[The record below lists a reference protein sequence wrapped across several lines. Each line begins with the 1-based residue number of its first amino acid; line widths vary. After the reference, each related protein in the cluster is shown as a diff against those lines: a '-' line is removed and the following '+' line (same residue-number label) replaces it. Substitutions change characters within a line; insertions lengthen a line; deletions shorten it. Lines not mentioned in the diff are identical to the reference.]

1 MIDSKSIKNRLKLLE
16 VNLMRTKQIPLITVV
31 IVTLLLSA
39 CSALPLAQLGL
50 PSAGQST
57 ANQAQSAASAA
68 QVQLPASSALA
79 SQESLAAQQ
88 GTLEDIYTNV
98 NPSVVNVQVVMP
110 ASAASL
116 QLPQDFNNPFGQSPS
131 NPQSGNPVQQALGS
145 GFILDKN
152 GYIVTNNHV
161 VDGAT
166 QVTVTFSDGSSYP
179 ATVVGKDVNSDL
191 AVIKVNDAPAD
202 LLKPV
207 TLANSDQLKV
217 GQMAI
222 AIGNPYGLEG
232 TMTVGI
238 VSALGRSLP
247 VDMQAASGG
256 SYTIPD
262 VIQTDAPINPGN
274 SGGVLL
280 DDQGQVIG
288 VTSAIESQSGAN
300 AGIGFAIP
308 VNIVQKIVPELMKNG
323 AYQHPYLGISGV
335 TLSSAMA
342 KEMGLSADQR
352 GILVET
358 VTAGS
363 PAEKA
368 GLKASEK
375 QVQIDGTDFNVGGDV
390 ITAVDGQ
397 PVKRFDDLVS
407 YLFASTTVGKTIK
420 LDILR
425 DGKEKTL
432 DLTLAA
438 RPAST
443 EQASTQPNQ
452 TQPKNSSGKAW
463 LGIQGMDMNKDIASA
478 MNLDQNQNGVLVVDV
493 QSGSP
498 AEAAGLLGSTE
509 SVTINNQ
516 SVNVGGDII
525 TAYNG
530 QPINSL
536 AELKAALSKA
546 APGDDVELAVLRD
559 GQLGTVTV
567 TLGSAPSN

>member
-1 MIDSKSIKNRLKLLE
+1 LE
-16 VNLMRTKQIPLITVV
+16 VNLMRTKQIPLITAV
-31 IVTLLLSA
+31 IVTMLLSA
-39 CSALPLAQLGL
+39 CSALPIASLATSQSL
-50 PSAGQST
+50 PSTGQST
-57 ANQAQSAASAA
+57 ANQALPPA
-68 QVQLPASSALA
+68 QLPASAA
-79 SQESLAAQQ
+79 VSQETIAAQQ

-98 NPSVVNVQVVMP
+98 NPSVVNIQVVIP
-110 ASAASL
+110 ASAGSA
-116 QLPQDFNNPFGQSPS
+116 QLPQGFS

-145 GFILDKN
+145 GFVLDKN

-161 VDGAT
+161 VDGAS

-179 ATVVGKDVNSDL
+179 ATVVGTDVNADL
-191 AVIKVNDAPAD
+191 AVIKVTDAPAD

-207 TLANSDQLKV
+207 TLGDSSQVKV

-232 TMTVGI
+232 TMTAGI

-280 DDQGQVIG
+280 NDLGQVIG

-308 VNIVQKIVPELMKNG
+308 INLVQKVIPELIKNG
-323 AYQHPYLGISGV
+323 TYQHTWLGISGV
-335 TLSSAMA
+335 TLSSEMA
-342 KEMGLSADQR
+342 NQMGLGADQR

-368 GLKASEK
+368 GLQASNQ
-375 QVQIDGTDFNVGGDV
+375 QVQLNGTDFAVGGDI

-407 YLFASTTVGKTIK
+407 YLFDNTSVGQTIK
-420 LDILR
+420 LDVLR
-425 DGKEKTL
+425 NGKQTTL
-432 DLTLAA
+432 NLTLEA
-438 RPAST
+438 RPASSQ
-443 EQASTQPNQ
+443 QASAQQQPNQ
-452 TQPKNSSGKAW
+452 TQPRNSSGKAW
-463 LGIQGMDMNKDIASA
+463 LGISGMDMNAALASA
-478 MNLDQNQNGVLVVDV
+478 MNLDQNQSGVLVVDV

-498 AEAAGLLGSTE
+498 ADDAGLQGSTQ
-509 SVTINNQ
+509 STTIGNQTINI
-516 SVNVGGDII
+516 GGDII
-525 TAYNG
+525 TGFNG
-530 QPINSL
+530 QPINNMTD
-536 AELKAALSKA
+536 LKAALSNS
-546 APGDDVELAVLRD
+546 APGDQVELGVLRD
-559 GQLGTVTV
+559 GTQGFVTI
-567 TLGSAPSN
+567 TLGSAPTN

>member
-1 MIDSKSIKNRLKLLE
+1 
-16 VNLMRTKQIPLITVV
+16 MRTKQIPLMTIV
-31 IVTLLLSA
+31 IVTMLLSA
-39 CSALPLAQLGL
+39 CSALPVANLGTSSNL
-50 PSAGQST
+50 PAADQST
-57 ANQAQSAASAA
+57 NNQAAAPAA
-68 QVQLPASSALA
+68 QAQLPATSALT

-88 GTLEDIYTNV
+88 GTLEEIYTRV
-98 NPSVVNVQVVMP
+98 NPSVVNIQVVVP
-110 ASAASL
+110 ASAASM
-116 QLPQDFNNPFGQSPS
+116 QLPEGFSNPFGEDPS

-145 GFILDKN
+145 GFILDTN

-161 VDGAT
+161 VDGAS
-166 QVTVTFSDGSSYP
+166 QVTVNFSDGSSYP

-191 AVIKVNDAPAD
+191 AVIKVEAPAD

-207 TLANSDQLKV
+207 TLADSDQLKV

-238 VSALGRSLP
+238 ISALGRSLP
-247 VDMQAASGG
+247 VDMQSASGG

-280 DDQGQVIG
+280 NDLGQVIG
-288 VTSAIESQSGAN
+288 VTSAIESTSGAN

-308 VNIVQKIVPELMKNG
+308 VNIVQKIIPELMKNG
-323 AYQHPYLGISGV
+323 SYQHPYLGISGV

-342 KEMGLSADQR
+342 QEMGLKTDQR

-368 GLKASEK
+368 GLKASEQ

-397 PVKRFDDLVS
+397 PLKRFDDLVS
-407 YLFASTTVGKTIK
+407 YLFANTTIGQTIK

-443 EQASTQPNQ
+443 EQASVQQPSQ
-452 TQPKNSSGKAW
+452 TQPKNSSSQAW
-463 LGIQGMDMNKDIASA
+463 LGIRGMDMNVALASA
-478 MNLDQNQNGVLVVDV
+478 MNLDQNQSGVLVVDV

-498 AEAAGLLGSTE
+498 ADDAGLQGSSE
-509 SVTINNQ
+509 SVTIDNQ
-516 SVNVGGDII
+516 SVMIGGDII

-530 QPINSL
+530 QTINNMT
-536 AELKAALSKA
+536 ELKAALSKA
-546 APGDDVELAVLRD
+546 APGDQAELTVLRN
-559 GQLGTVTV
+559 GQPETVTV
-567 TLGSAPSN
+567 ALGEAPAN

>member
-1 MIDSKSIKNRLKLLE
+1 
-16 VNLMRTKQIPLITVV
+16 MRTKQIPLITVV

-39 CSALPLAQLGL
+39 CSALPVARLGTSLNL

-57 ANQAQSAASAA
+57 GNQAAAPVA
-68 QVQLPASSALA
+68 QAQLPASSASV
-79 SQESLAAQQ
+79 SQESIAAQQ
-88 GTLEDIYTNV
+88 GTLEAIYTQV
-98 NPSVVNVQVVMP
+98 NPSVVNVQVVVP
-110 ASAASL
+110 ASAGSN
-116 QLPQDFNNPFGQSPS
+116 QLPQGFNSPFGQSPS

-145 GFILDKN
+145 GFILDTN

-166 QVTVTFSDGSSYP
+166 QVTVTFADGSSYP

-191 AVIKVNDAPAD
+191 AVIKVEAPAN

-207 TLANSDQLKV
+207 TLADSSQLKV

-280 DDQGQVIG
+280 NDLGQVIG
-288 VTSAIESQSGAN
+288 VTSAIESASGAN

-308 VNIVQKIVPELMKNG
+308 VNIVQKIIPELMKNG
-323 AYQHPYLGISGV
+323 SYQHPYLGISGV
-335 TLSSAMA
+335 TLSSTMA
-342 KEMGLSADQR
+342 KEMGLTADQR

-375 QVQIDGTDFNVGGDV
+375 QVQIDGQDFNVGGDV

-397 PVKRFDDLVS
+397 PLKRFDDLVS
-407 YLFASTTVGKTIK
+407 YLFASTTVGQTIK
-420 LDILR
+420 LDVLR
-425 DGKEKTL
+425 NGKAQTL

-438 RPAST
+438 RPASS
-443 EQASTQPNQ
+443 EQASVQQPSQ
-452 TQPKNSSGKAW
+452 SQPKNSSGKPW
-463 LGIQGMDMNKDIASA
+463 LGIQGMDMNKDIANA
-478 MNLDQNQNGVLVVDV
+478 MNLDQNQSGVLVTAV

-498 AEAAGLLGSTE
+498 ADDAGLLGSDQ
-509 SVTINNQ
+509 SVTIGNQ
-516 SVNVGGDII
+516 SVMVGGDII
-525 TAYNG
+525 TAFNG
-530 QPINSL
+530 QPINNL
-536 AELKAALSKA
+536 AELKAALAKA
-546 APGDDVELAVLRD
+546 APDDQVELGVLRG

-567 TLGSAPSN
+567 TLGSAPTN

>member
-1 MIDSKSIKNRLKLLE
+1 M
-16 VNLMRTKQIPLITVV
+16 V
-31 IVTLLLSA
+31 
-39 CSALPLAQLGL
+39 
-50 PSAGQST
+50 
-57 ANQAQSAASAA
+57 
-68 QVQLPASSALA
+68 

-88 GTLEDIYTNV
+88 GTLEEIYSRV
-98 NPSVVNVQVVMP
+98 NPSVVNIQVVVP
-110 ASAASL
+110 VSADSM
-116 QLPQDFNNPFGQSPS
+116 QLPEGFTNPFGQDPS
-131 NPQSGNPVQQALGS
+131 NPQSENPVQQGLGS
-145 GFILDKN
+145 GFILDTE
-152 GYIVTNNHV
+152 GHVVTNNHV
-161 VDGAT
+161 VDGAS
-166 QVTVTFSDGSSYP
+166 QITVNFSDGSSYP
-179 ATVVGKDVNSDL
+179 ATVVGKDANSDL
-191 AVIKVNDAPAD
+191 AVIKVEAPAD

-207 TLANSDQLKV
+207 TLADSDQLKV

-238 VSALGRSLP
+238 ISALGRSLP
-247 VDMQAASGG
+247 VDMQSAAGG

-280 DDQGQVIG
+280 NDLGQVIG
-288 VTSAIESQSGAN
+288 VTSAIESSSGAN

-308 VNIVQKIVPELMKNG
+308 VNIVQKIIPELMKNG
-323 AYQHPYLGISGV
+323 SYQHPWLGISGV

-368 GLKASEK
+368 GLKASEQ

-407 YLFASTTVGKTIK
+407 YLFASTTVGQTIK
-420 LDILR
+420 LDVLR

-432 DLTLAA
+432 DLDPRCPPGKLGAGLGPAA
-438 RPAST
+438 
-443 EQASTQPNQ
+443 QPNPTRRTPQ
-452 TQPKNSSGKAW
+452 AQPW
-463 LGIQGMDMNKDIASA
+463 LGIRGMDMNEALAGVMD
-478 MNLDQNQNGVLVVDV
+478 LDQDQKGVLVVDV

-498 AEAAGLLGSTE
+498 ADEAGLQGSTE
-509 SVTINNQ
+509 SVTIENQ
-516 SVNVGGDII
+516 TVSVGGDVII
-525 TAYNG
+525 EFNG
-530 QPINSL
+530 KTIDDM

-546 APGDDVELAVLRD
+546 APGDQAELTVLRN
-559 GQLGTVTV
+559 GQPETVTV
-567 TLGSAPSN
+567 TLGEAPAN

>member
-1 MIDSKSIKNRLKLLE
+1 
-16 VNLMRTKQIPLITVV
+16 MRTKQIPLITVV
-31 IVTLLLSA
+31 ILTLLLSA

-57 ANQAQSAASAA
+57 NNQAQSAAPAA
-68 QVQLPASSALA
+68 QAQLPASSASA

-88 GTLEDIYTNV
+88 GTLEEIYTRV
-98 NPSVVNVQVVMP
+98 NPSVVNVQVIVP
-110 ASAASL
+110 ASAGSL
-116 QLPQDFNNPFGQSPS
+116 QLPDGSTNPFGQDPA
-131 NPQSGNPVQQALGS
+131 NPQSSNPVQQALGS
-145 GFILDKN
+145 GFILDTN

-161 VDGAT
+161 VDGAS
-166 QVTVTFSDGSSYP
+166 QVTVNFSDGSSYP

-191 AVIKVNDAPAD
+191 AVIKVEAPAD

-207 TLANSDQLKV
+207 TLADSDQLKV

-238 VSALGRSLP
+238 ISALGRSLP
-247 VDMQAASGG
+247 VDMQSASGS

-280 DDQGQVIG
+280 DDLGQVIG
-288 VTSAIESQSGAN
+288 VTSAIESASGAN

-308 VNIVQKIVPELMKNG
+308 VNIVQKIIPELMKNG
-323 AYQHPYLGISGV
+323 SYQHPYLGISGV

-342 KEMGLSADQR
+342 QEMGLSTDQR

-368 GLKASEK
+368 GLKASEQ

-397 PVKRFDDLVS
+397 AVKRFDDLVS
-407 YLFASTTVGKTIK
+407 YLFASTTVGQTIK

-438 RPAST
+438 RPASM
-443 EQASTQPNQ
+443 EQASVQQPSQ
-452 TQPKNSSGKAW
+452 TQPKNSSGKPW
-463 LGIQGMDMNKDIASA
+463 LGIRGMDMNTALASA
-478 MNLDQNQNGVLVVDV
+478 MNLDQNQSGVLVMDV

-498 AEAAGLLGSTE
+498 AEAAGLQGSSE
-509 SVTINNQ
+509 FVTIENQ
-516 SVNVGGDII
+516 SVMIGGDII

-530 QPINSL
+530 QTITDMT
-536 AELKAALSKA
+536 ELKAALSKA
-546 APGDDVELAVLRD
+546 APGDQAELTVLRN
-559 GQLGTVTV
+559 GQPETVTV
-567 TLGSAPSN
+567 TLGEAPAN

>member
-1 MIDSKSIKNRLKLLE
+1 MMGCKSKKIRLILLE
-16 VNLMRTKQIPLITVV
+16 VNLMRTKQIPLITIV
-31 IVTLLLSA
+31 IVTMLLSA
-39 CSALPLAQLGL
+39 CSALPVANLGTSSNL
-50 PSAGQST
+50 PSADQS
-57 ANQAQSAASAA
+57 ANNQAAA
-68 QVQLPASSALA
+68 QAQLPATSALA

-88 GTLEDIYTNV
+88 GTLEEIYTRV
-98 NPSVVNVQVVMP
+98 NPSVVNIQVVVP
-110 ASAASL
+110 ASAASM
-116 QLPQDFNNPFGQSPS
+116 QLPEGFTNPFGQDPS
-131 NPQSGNPVQQALGS
+131 NPQSENPVQQALGS
-145 GFILDKN
+145 GFVLDTN

-161 VDGAT
+161 VDGAS
-166 QVTVTFSDGSSYP
+166 QVTVNFADGSSYP

-191 AVIKVNDAPAD
+191 AVIKVEAPAD

-207 TLANSDQLKV
+207 TLADSDLLKV

-238 VSALGRSLP
+238 ISALGRSLP
-247 VDMQAASGG
+247 VDMQSASGG

-280 DDQGQVIG
+280 NDLGQVIG
-288 VTSAIESQSGAN
+288 VTSAIESASGAN

-308 VNIVQKIVPELMKNG
+308 VNIVQKIIPELMKNG
-323 AYQHPYLGISGV
+323 SYQHPYLGISGV

-342 KEMGLSADQR
+342 QEMGLSTDQR

-368 GLKASEK
+368 GLKASEQ

-397 PVKRFDDLVS
+397 AVKRFDDLVS
-407 YLFASTTVGKTIK
+407 YLFANTTIGQTIK

-425 DGKEKTL
+425 DGKERTL

-443 EQASTQPNQ
+443 EQASVQQPSQ
-452 TQPKNSSGKAW
+452 TQPKNSSSQAW
-463 LGIQGMDMNKDIASA
+463 LGIRGMDMNAALASA
-478 MNLDQNQNGVLVVDV
+478 MNLDQNQSGVLVVDV

-498 AEAAGLLGSTE
+498 AEAAGLQSSSE
-509 SVTINNQ
+509 SVTIDNQ
-516 SVNVGGDII
+516 SVMIGGDII

-530 QPINSL
+530 QTVNNMT
-536 AELKAALSKA
+536 ELKAALSKA
-546 APGDDVELAVLRD
+546 APGDQVELTVLRSS
-559 GQLGTVTV
+559 QPENVTI
-567 TLGSAPSN
+567 TLGEAPAN